1 MEKYNFL
8 AKSFVNEYNKNMNT
22 LSAKDKELFE
32 TRPVIQSIFILAAPT
47 IIGQLITI
55 IYNLA
60 DTWFIA
66 QTGDTMQVAAVT
78 LVLPIYLM
86 LTVLSNLFGVG
97 SGSMIA
103 SALGVEKYADV
114 KKLSS
119 FAFWITI
126 FVTGVY
132 SLLLLFFREPLLVLL
147 GAKDEAILHFA
158 ADYVLWT
165 VVIGGVPTVLNVV
178 MAHLVRAT
186 GKSLQASVGMAIG
199 ALLNIALDP
208 VFIFPFGLGLG
219 CKGAAMATCISNSVA
234 VLFFLTYLFIT
245 RKKTVVSIHIK
256 HFTLKKELAG
266 RAVVIGLPNA
276 GMTFFATFS
285 NVVLNLL
292 VTGYGTSAV
301 AALGIVKK
309 IDLVPAHISQGL
321 AQGVLPLL
329 SYNFSAKNRERVH
342 QTVRYALTVTVTL
355 GAIFLVLYE
364 IFAHNLMSFFISD
377 TETIEIGTSFIRLHC
392 MAMPLLSILFLY
404 VAIFQAKQKSG
415 RAVLVSL
422 FRKGSLDI
430 PVMILMNMAWP
441 LYGVILVQPM
451 LDFASV
457 ILVLLLYYL
466 IPSHGEKLS
475 KI

>member
-1 MEKYNFL
+1 MTK
-8 AKSFVNEYNKNMNT
+8 
-22 LSAKDKELFE
+22 LSTRDKELFE
-32 TRPVIQSIFILAAPT
+32 SRPVFQSIFILAAPT

-66 QTGDTMQVAAVT
+66 QTNVTSQVAAVT

-86 LTVLSNLFGVG
+86 LTVLSGLFGVG
-97 SGSMIA
+97 SGSLIA
-103 SALGVEKYADV
+103 SALGRERYDDV
-114 KKLSS
+114 KKISS
-119 FAFWITI
+119 FAFWVTI
-126 FVTGVY
+126 FATGIY
-132 SLLLLFFREPLLVLL
+132 SLILLFFRDPLLSLL
-147 GAKDEAILHFA
+147 GAKDEVLRYAS
-158 ADYVLWT
+158 DYVLWT
-165 VVIGGVPTVLNVV
+165 TVIGGIPTVLNVV

-186 GKSLQASVGMAIG
+186 GKSFHASIGMAIG
-199 ALLNIALDP
+199 AVLNIVLDP
-208 VFIFPFGLGLG
+208 FFIFPIGLGLG
-219 CKGAAMATCISNSVA
+219 SKGAAMATFISNSIA
-234 VLFFLTYLFIT
+234 VGYFLIYLLIN
-245 RKKTVVSIHIK
+245 RKKTVLSIHVK
-256 HFTLKKELAG
+256 NFTLQKELAG
-266 RAVVIGLPNA
+266 RAVLIGLPNA
-276 GMTFFATFS
+276 AMTFFATFS

-292 VTGYGTSAV
+292 VSGFGTSAV

-329 SYNFSAKNRERVH
+329 SYNFSAKNRDRVRK
-342 QTVRYALTVTVTL
+342 TVKCALTVTVTL
-355 GAIFLVLYE
+355 GAVFLIFYE
-364 IFAHNLMSFFISD
+364 IFAHSLMSFFIAD
-377 TETIEIGTSFIRLHC
+377 GETVEIGTKFIRLHC

-415 RAVLVSL
+415 RAIFVSL

-441 LYGVILVQPM
+441 LYGVIFVQPM
-451 LDFASV
+451 MDFLSV

-466 IPSHGEKLS
+466 IPSRGEKLS